1 MLDLHAQYSI
11 DNVTDIFYG
20 SRNRTSSRNGILK
33 SEAVCSFCTVL
44 REHGINY
51 YQDVPNLIGNVTF
64 ENSIKDI
71 PGQKSGL
78 SLNYFYML
86 SGDDS
91 FIKADRMIIRFIKS
105 CIDRTANAH
114 EASSLIKGAH
124 ELLVREFPNLTP
136 RLMDQEIW
144 KYQRN
149 I

>member
-1 MLDLHAQYSI
+1 
-11 DNVTDIFYG
+11 
-20 SRNRTSSRNGILK
+20 LK
-33 SEAVCSFCTVL
+33 SEAVCRFCTVL
-44 REHGINY
+44 KEHGVNY
-51 YQDVPNLIGNVTF
+51 YQDLPNLISNITF

-86 SGDDS
+86 SGDDI

-105 CIDRTANAH
+105 CIDRTVNAH
-114 EASSLIKGAH
+114 EASSLIKGVH
-124 ELLVREFPNLTP
+124 ELLVREFPTLTP